1 MRAHPTKTFAYIL
14 KFRKFTAECIYQSCG
29 YSTIDNARRFIVQCC
44 DAGFVKPVGKE
55 GRMTIY
61 EVVL

>member
-14 KFRKFTAECIYQSCG
+14 KFRKFTAECIYRSCG
-29 YSTIDNARRFIVQCC
+29 YTHISNARRFITQCV
-44 DAGFVKPVGKE
+44 DAGFVRPIGKD

-61 EVVL
+61 EVIL